1 MSASAALRRGWCPGA
16 LRPMASGDGLIVR
29 LRVVGGALTPALA
42 RAIAAAAAQF
52 GNGHIDLTTRANL
65 QIRGVSERTLPDLQD
80 ALEALGVIDA
90 DADAE
95 AVRNIVA
102 SPLAGLDPDAP
113 LDIRPLIT
121 ALDQRLREDRTLW
134 RLPGKFGF
142 VIDDGGRLTVANEPA
157 DVALVAERGGDREIR
172 LSLRLAGQLA
182 GHCAVAEATET
193 AARLASTFL
202 DLCGAG
208 ETAARRM
215 AALVARIG
223 VAPVLRAAGLASGFE
238 YGAKANAQC
247 RPEAPRLGVH
257 DLGGRCALGVGAPFG
272 RLNAQ
277 RFVSLADA
285 AETAGGE
292 LRLTP
297 WRAVLIVGENV
308 DAALATRLCEA
319 GFVLD
324 DGDPIRAVAACPG
337 APACANASTATQDD
351 ARRVAALARRLATDG
366 VALHVSGCAK
376 GCAHAAAAPVVA
388 IGRDGGYD
396 LVLDGRAGDE
406 PMLRG
411 LAAEELDPILEKLA
425 KTPRADRAAALRA
438 FTRTPT

>member
-1 MSASAALRRGWCPGA
+1 VSASAALRRGWCPGA

-29 LRVVGGALTPALA
+29 LRLVGGALTPALA
-42 RAIAAAAAQF
+42 RAIAEAAAQF
-52 GNGHIDLTTRANL
+52 GNGHIDLTARANL
-65 QIRGVSERTLPDLQD
+65 QIRGVTERTVPDLQD

-102 SPLAGLDPDAP
+102 SPLAGFDPNAL
-113 LDIRPLIT
+113 LDIQPLVAT
-121 ALDQRLREDRTLW
+121 LDQRLRQDRTLW

-142 VIDDGGRLTVANEPA
+142 VVDDGGRLPVADEPA
-157 DVALVAERGGDREIR
+157 DVAFIAERIDREVR
-172 LSLRLAGQLA
+172 FSLRLAGRLA

-193 AARLASTFL
+193 AARLASAFL
-202 DLCGAG
+202 DLRGAG

-223 VAPVLRAAGLASGFE
+223 VAPVLRHAGLASCFE
-238 YGAKANAQC
+238 YRAKANAQC
-247 RPEAPRLGVH
+247 RPEARRLGVH

-277 RFVSLADA
+277 KLVSLADA
-285 AETAGGE
+285 AERADGE

-297 WRAVLIVGENV
+297 WRAVLVIGENV
-308 DAALATRLCEA
+308 DAALATRLPEA

-324 DGDPIRAVAACPG
+324 DDDPIRAVAACPG
-337 APACANASTATQDD
+337 APACANASTATHDD
-351 ARRVAALARRLATDG
+351 ARRVAALARRLATAG
-366 VALHVSGCAK
+366 VAMHVSGCAK

-388 IGRDGGYD
+388 VGRDGGYD
-396 LVLDGRAGDE
+396 LALDGRAGDA

-411 LAAEELDPILEKLA
+411 LAARELDPILEKLA
-425 KTPRADRAAALRA
+425 KTPRADRAATLRA
-438 FTRTPT
+438 FARTPT